1 MTMTEADAPSLEQL
15 LAAAGAPGDLAPRV
29 AAALGPQASDR
40 LAADPWLIL
49 SVPGVRPEAA
59 DGFARSVLSGSAGPE
74 DPRRA
79 RAVLAW
85 LLDRAA
91 LDGHT
96 AQPADVLCSAL
107 GTLGFTD
114 PAGALQTALEEGD
127 MLAFS
132 NAVEDEAGEEGYG
145 DGAAEAPSASALM
158 ISRERYA
165 FAEEGVGEAVQRL
178 LATPEPLGEGWEQ
191 LDTSGDR
198 VHGEL
203 RDTVGAHGLTL
214 VATAPGIAKTAQIAG
229 FAEAA
234 AAAGV
239 PVTIIGGNAASVR
252 TLNRE
257 LGGTELTVL
266 SVAEYLASLGR
277 GESTDDAEAEAERA
291 KELVSSDPT
300 GSGTDLD
307 AVPEAAGAAR
317 AAAATG
323 RVETEAEAEAEAE
336 RAEDLVSSDPTG
348 SGSDLDSVPEAAD
361 ASDETGTA
369 GAADLA
375 DAAGPTAAEPSGPE
389 FAEPEPGLVV
399 VSAAH
404 QIDAESLAAL
414 LDAVPEG
421 RRVLLAGDPA
431 EPGPAGPG
439 QPFRDLL
446 ETRSESLLAYT
457 SDGRV
462 PRVRAA
468 DSEPHPLTDL
478 RFALREGELPPP
490 TIDPEKRLVIVPVRD
505 AGEAVA
511 RAVQLAAD
519 SIPRTF
525 GLTADDIQVVAIR
538 AGGEAGAETL
548 TRALRERLGTEQVR
562 ALTAREALGGT
573 WPAAVVVLDGPSSG
587 SLTRALVYGLCGLA
601 ERHLSIVHG
610 AGSALPQAVANVPDR
625 PRHTR
630 LPAVLREL

>member
-1 MTMTEADAPSLEQL
+1 MTEPDAPSLDQL
-15 LAAAGAPGDLAPRV
+15 LASAGAPGDLAPRV
-29 AAALGPQASDR
+29 AATLGDQAAAR
-40 LAADPWLIL
+40 LVADPWLIL
-49 SVPGVRPEAA
+49 GVPGVRPEAA
-59 DGFARSVLSGSAGPE
+59 DGFARSVLGGTAGPQ

-79 RAVLAW
+79 RAVLGW

-107 GTLGFTD
+107 GTLGFGD
-114 PAGALQTALEEGD
+114 PAGALQAALEDGD

-132 NAVEDEAGEEGYG
+132 NASEEEDE
-145 DGAAEAPSASALM
+145 DGGGGQESSGASGLM

-178 LATPEPLGEGWEQ
+178 LATPEPLGEDWDK

-198 VHGEL
+198 IHGEL
-203 RDTVGAHGLTL
+203 RDTVGDYGLTL

-239 PVTIIGGNAASVR
+239 PVAIIGGNAASVR

-266 SVAEYLASLGR
+266 SVEEYLASLGR
-277 GESTDDAEAEAERA
+277 GEAADKDSAEAEKAPGE
-291 KELVSSDPT
+291 S
-300 GSGTDLD
+300 GSAGGGGAT
-307 AVPEAAGAAR
+307 EAGAGSEATGE
-317 AAAATG
+317 AAAAN
-323 RVETEAEAEAEAE
+323 TEAANAARGAATGEATGEAA
-336 RAEDLVSSDPTG
+336 AG
-348 SGSDLDSVPEAAD
+348 SGEAD
-361 ASDETGTA
+361 AGAGSETG
-369 GAADLA
+369 
-375 DAAGPTAAEPSGPE
+375 EPEPPAPE
-389 FAEPEPGLVV
+389 FADPQPGLVV

-421 RRVLLAGDPA
+421 MRVLLAGDPA

-439 QPFRDLL
+439 QPFRDLI
-446 ETRSESLLAYT
+446 ETRSEALMAYT

-490 TIDPEKRLVIVPVRD
+490 AQDPEKRLVIVPVRD

-525 GLTADDIQVVAIR
+525 GLSTEDIQVVTIR
-538 AGGEAGAETL
+538 ATGDAGAETV

-562 ALTAREALGGT
+562 ALTAREAMGGT

>member
-1 MTMTEADAPSLEQL
+1 MEREVTMTEPDAPSLEQL
-15 LAAAGAPGDLAPRV
+15 LATAGAPADRATGV
-29 AAALGPQASDR
+29 AATLGEQAAPR

-59 DGFARSVLSGSAGPE
+59 DGFARSVLGGTAGPQ

-79 RAVLAW
+79 RAVLGW

-107 GTLGFTD
+107 GTLGFGD
-114 PAGALQTALEEGD
+114 PAGALQAALEEGD

-132 NAVEDEAGEEGYG
+132 NAVQDEDGDEEGG
-145 DGAAEAPSASALM
+145 GENGGGGEAEGSGGGASGLM

-178 LATPEPLGEGWEQ
+178 LATPEPLGDGWER

-198 VHGEL
+198 IHGEL
-203 RDTVGAHGLTL
+203 RDTVGTHGLTL

-239 PVTIIGGNAASVR
+239 PVAIIGGNAASVR

-266 SVAEYLASLGR
+266 SVEEYLASLGR
-277 GESTDDAEAEAERA
+277 GEAAADAEAVPGQRGADASETANADVAATADAKPDAADTTEAGETGEA
-291 KELVSSDPT
+291 DAADSDDP
-300 GSGTDLD
+300 
-307 AVPEAAGAAR
+307 AAEAADAE
-317 AAAATG
+317 AAAEGDAA
-323 RVETEAEAEAEAE
+323 TEAEAEPATTEPPLPQFA
-336 RAEDLVSSDPTG
+336 DPQ
-348 SGSDLDSVPEAAD
+348 
-361 ASDETGTA
+361 
-369 GAADLA
+369 
-375 DAAGPTAAEPSGPE
+375 
-389 FAEPEPGLVV
+389 PGLVV

-404 QIDAESLAAL
+404 QIDAEALAAL

-421 RRVLLAGDPA
+421 MRVLLAGDPA

-439 QPFRDLL
+439 QPFRDLV
-446 ETRSESLLAYT
+446 ETRSESLMAYT
-457 SDGRV
+457 SDGRI

-478 RFALREGELPPP
+478 RFSLREGELPPP
-490 TIDPEKRLVIVPVRD
+490 ETDPEKRLVIVPVRD

-525 GLTADDIQVVAIR
+525 GLSPEDIQVVTIR
-538 AGGEAGAETL
+538 AGGDAGAATL
-548 TRALRERLGTEQVR
+548 TRALRERLGTEEVK

>member
-1 MTMTEADAPSLEQL
+1 MTEPDAPSLDQL
-15 LAAAGAPGDLAPRV
+15 LASAGAPGDLAPRV
-29 AAALGPQASDR
+29 AATLGDQAAAR

-49 SVPGVRPEAA
+49 GVPGVRPEAA
-59 DGFARSVLSGSAGPE
+59 DGFARSVLGGTAGPQ

-79 RAVLAW
+79 RAVLGW

-107 GTLGFTD
+107 GTLGFGD
-114 PAGALQTALEEGD
+114 PAGALQAALEEGD

-132 NAVEDEAGEEGYG
+132 NASEEEDE
-145 DGAAEAPSASALM
+145 DGSGGGQESGGASGLM

-178 LATPEPLGEGWEQ
+178 LATPEPLGGDWDK

-198 VHGEL
+198 IHGEL
-203 RDTVGAHGLTL
+203 RDTVGNYGLTL

-239 PVTIIGGNAASVR
+239 PVAIIGGNAASVR

-266 SVAEYLASLGR
+266 SVEEYLASLGR
-277 GESTDDAEAEAERA
+277 GEAADKDSADAEKVPGQRGENGPAGGGEATEAE
-291 KELVSSDPT
+291 T
-300 GSGTDLD
+300 GAGAGADSEATGDSV
-307 AVPEAAGAAR
+307 AASAEAAGTATGE
-317 AAAATG
+317 AAAG
-323 RVETEAEAEAEAE
+323 SGEAEAEA
-336 RAEDLVSSDPTG
+336 DSG
-348 SGSDLDSVPEAAD
+348 SGSGSGEPEPPAV
-361 ASDETGTA
+361 
-369 GAADLA
+369 
-375 DAAGPTAAEPSGPE
+375 E
-389 FAEPEPGLVV
+389 FADPQPGLVV

-421 RRVLLAGDPA
+421 MRVLLAGDPA

-439 QPFRDLL
+439 QPFRDLI
-446 ETRSESLLAYT
+446 ETRSESLMAYT

-490 TIDPEKRLVIVPVRD
+490 EQDPEKRLVIVPVRD

-525 GLTADDIQVVAIR
+525 GLSTEDIQVVTIR
-538 AGGEAGAETL
+538 ATGDAGAETV

-562 ALTAREALGGT
+562 ALTAREAMGGT

>member
-1 MTMTEADAPSLEQL
+1 
-15 LAAAGAPGDLAPRV
+15 
-29 AAALGPQASDR
+29 
-40 LAADPWLIL
+40 
-49 SVPGVRPEAA
+49 

-79 RAVLAW
+79 RAVLGW

-114 PAGALQTALEEGD
+114 PAGALQAALEEGD

-132 NAVEDEAGEEGYG
+132 NAVEDEDGE
-145 DGAAEAPSASALM
+145 GAEEAPNPSGASALM
-158 ISRERYA
+158 ISREKYA

-178 LATPEPLGEGWEQ
+178 LATPEPLGEGWDQ

-198 VHGEL
+198 IHGEL
-203 RDTVGAHGLTL
+203 RDAVGAHGLTL

-239 PVTIIGGNAASVR
+239 PVAIIGGNAASVR

-266 SVAEYLASLGR
+266 TVREYLASLGR
-277 GESTDDAEAEAERA
+277 GEADEAGAPGAGAGVPGQRDEDA
-291 KELVSSDPT
+291 
-300 GSGTDLD
+300 G
-307 AVPEAAGAAR
+307 AAGAA
-317 AAAATG
+317 G
-323 RVETEAEAEAEAE
+323 
-336 RAEDLVSSDPTG
+336 
-348 SGSDLDSVPEAAD
+348 AAD
-361 ASDETGTA
+361 EA
-369 GAADLA
+369 GAAAESASAGADSSAPADPADPA
-375 DAAGPTAAEPSGPE
+375 DAADEASGPDNAAAEGAVAADEAVAGNAEAGDGEASEPAEPAGPE
-389 FAEPEPGLVV
+389 FAEPQPGLVV
-399 VSAAH
+399 VCAAH
-404 QIDAESLAAL
+404 QVDAESLAAL

-421 RRVLLAGDPA
+421 MRVLLAGDPA

-439 QPFRDLL
+439 QPFRDLV

-490 TIDPEKRLVIVPVRD
+490 EQDPEKRLVIVPVRD
-505 AGEAVA
+505 AAEAVA

-525 GLTADDIQVVAIR
+525 GLAPDDIQVVTIR
-538 AGGEAGAETL
+538 AGGDAGADTL

>member
-1 MTMTEADAPSLEQL
+1 MTEPDAPSLDQL
-15 LAAAGAPGDLAPRV
+15 LASAGAPGDLAPRV
-29 AAALGPQASDR
+29 AATLGDQAAAR
-40 LAADPWLIL
+40 LVADPWLIL
-49 SVPGVRPEAA
+49 GVPGVRPEAA
-59 DGFARSVLSGSAGPE
+59 DGFARSVLGGTAGPQ

-79 RAVLAW
+79 RAVLGW

-107 GTLGFTD
+107 GTLGFGD
-114 PAGALQTALEEGD
+114 PAGALQAALEDGD

-132 NAVEDEAGEEGYG
+132 NASEEEDE
-145 DGAAEAPSASALM
+145 DGGGGQESSGASGLM

-178 LATPEPLGEGWEQ
+178 LATPEPLGEDWDK

-198 VHGEL
+198 IHGEL
-203 RDTVGAHGLTL
+203 RDTVGDYGLTL

-239 PVTIIGGNAASVR
+239 PVAIIGGNAASVR

-266 SVAEYLASLGR
+266 SVEEYLASLGR
-277 GESTDDAEAEAERA
+277 GEAADKDSAEAEKAPGE
-291 KELVSSDPT
+291 S
-300 GSGTDLD
+300 GSAGGGGAT
-307 AVPEAAGAAR
+307 EAGAGSEATGE
-317 AAAATG
+317 AAAAN
-323 RVETEAEAEAEAE
+323 TEAANAASGAATGEATGEAA
-336 RAEDLVSSDPTG
+336 AG
-348 SGSDLDSVPEAAD
+348 SGEAD
-361 ASDETGTA
+361 AGAGSETG
-369 GAADLA
+369 
-375 DAAGPTAAEPSGPE
+375 EPEPPAPE
-389 FAEPEPGLVV
+389 FADPQPGLVV

-421 RRVLLAGDPA
+421 MRVLLAGDPA

-439 QPFRDLL
+439 QPFRDLI
-446 ETRSESLLAYT
+446 ETRSEALMAYT

-490 TIDPEKRLVIVPVRD
+490 AQDPEKRLVIVPVRD

-525 GLTADDIQVVAIR
+525 GLSTEDIQVVTIR
-538 AGGEAGAETL
+538 ATGDAGAETV

-562 ALTAREALGGT
+562 ALTAREAMGGT

>member
-1 MTMTEADAPSLEQL
+1 MEREVTMTEPDAPPLDQL
-15 LAAAGAPGDLAPRV
+15 LASAGAPGDLAPRV
-29 AAALGPQASDR
+29 AATLGGQAAAR

-59 DGFARSVLSGSAGPE
+59 DGFARSVLGGTAGPQ

-79 RAVLAW
+79 RAVLGW

-107 GTLGFTD
+107 GTLGFGD
-114 PAGALQTALEEGD
+114 PAGALQAALEEGD

-132 NAVEDEAGEEGYG
+132 NAVEDEDEEGG
-145 DGAAEAPSASALM
+145 GTGADTAEETSGASGLM

-165 FAEEGVGEAVQRL
+165 FAEEGVGEAIQRL
-178 LATPEPLGEGWEQ
+178 LATPEPLGEGWER

-198 VHGEL
+198 IHSEL
-203 RDTVGAHGLTL
+203 RDSVGGHGLTL

-239 PVTIIGGNAASVR
+239 PVAIIGGNAASVR

-266 SVAEYLASLGR
+266 TIDEYLASLGR
-277 GESTDDAEAEAERA
+277 GEAAD
-291 KELVSSDPT
+291 KESADSETVP
-300 GSGTDLD
+300 GQRGAGESGG
-307 AVPEAAGAAR
+307 AG
-317 AAAATG
+317 
-323 RVETEAEAEAEAE
+323 
-336 RAEDLVSSDPTG
+336 
-348 SGSDLDSVPEAAD
+348 AD
-361 ASDETGTA
+361 ASAEELEVASSDTSEPTAESGA
-369 GAADLA
+369 GANA
-375 DAAGPTAAEPSGPE
+375 DADAETSADTGVEGDQPAAEPPAPK
-389 FAEPEPGLVV
+389 FADPQPGLVV

-404 QIDAESLAAL
+404 QIDAEALAAL

-421 RRVLLAGDPA
+421 MRVLLAGDPA

-439 QPFRDLL
+439 QPFRDLV
-446 ETRSESLLAYT
+446 ETRSDALLAYT

-490 TIDPEKRLVIVPVRD
+490 ENDPEKRLVIVPVRD
-505 AGEAVA
+505 ASEAVA

-525 GLTADDIQVVAIR
+525 GMTPDDIQVVTIR
-538 AGGEAGAETL
+538 ATGEAGADTL
-548 TRALRERLGTEQVR
+548 TRALRERLGTEEVR
-562 ALTAREALGGT
+562 ALTAREAMGGT

>member
-1 MTMTEADAPSLEQL
+1 MTESEPNQDAAVGGREQPGPSLEQL
-15 LAAAGAPGDLAPRV
+15 LAAAGAPADLAPRV
-29 AAALGPQASDR
+29 AATLGPEAAAR

-59 DGFARSVLSGSAGPE
+59 DGFARSVLDGGVGPE

-79 RAVLAW
+79 RAVLGW

-107 GTLGFTD
+107 GTLGFSD
-114 PAGALQTALEEGD
+114 PAAALQAALEEGD

-132 NAVEDEAGEEGYG
+132 NAAEDEEETESTP
-145 DGAAEAPSASALM
+145 AAADLM

-165 FAEEGVGEAVQRL
+165 FAEEGIGEAVQRL
-178 LATPEPLGEGWEQ
+178 LATPEPLGEDWER

-234 AAAGV
+234 AAVGV
-239 PVTIIGGNAASVR
+239 PVAIVGGNAASVR

-266 SVAEYLASLGR
+266 SVAQYLASLGR
-277 GESTDDAEAEAERA
+277 GTE
-291 KELVSSDPT
+291 
-300 GSGTDLD
+300 D
-307 AVPEAAGAAR
+307 AVASAESVIGPRAETSK
-317 AAAATG
+317 AAAASGAVGT
-323 RVETEAEAEAEAE
+323 ASA
-336 RAEDLVSSDPTG
+336 PTG
-348 SGSDLDSVPEAAD
+348 GEPIADGGDSSADTSDAVSQGGSGASGDATGAD
-361 ASDETGTA
+361 ATDTDNTA
-369 GAADLA
+369 DSNP
-375 DAAGPTAAEPSGPE
+375 PT
-389 FAEPEPGLVV
+389 EPEPPTPAFADPQPGLVV

-404 QIDAESLAAL
+404 QIDAEALAAL

-421 RRVLLAGDPA
+421 MRALLAGDPA

-439 QPFRDLL
+439 QPFRDLFD
-446 ETRSESLLAYT
+446 TRSESLLAYT

-490 TIDPEKRLVIVPVRD
+490 ENDPEKRLVIVPVRD

-511 RAVQLAAD
+511 RAVQLTAD

-525 GLTADDIQVVAIR
+525 GLAADDIQVVAIR
-538 AGGEAGAETL
+538 AAGDAGAEIL
-548 TRALRERLGTEQVR
+548 TRALRERLGTEDVR

>member
-1 MTMTEADAPSLEQL
+1 
-15 LAAAGAPGDLAPRV
+15 
-29 AAALGPQASDR
+29 
-40 LAADPWLIL
+40 
-49 SVPGVRPEAA
+49 
-59 DGFARSVLSGSAGPE
+59 
-74 DPRRA
+74 
-79 RAVLAW
+79 
-85 LLDRAA
+85 
-91 LDGHT
+91 
-96 AQPADVLCSAL
+96 
-107 GTLGFTD
+107 
-114 PAGALQTALEEGD
+114 
-127 MLAFS
+127 
-132 NAVEDEAGEEGYG
+132 
-145 DGAAEAPSASALM
+145 M

-165 FAEEGVGEAVQRL
+165 FAEEGIGEAVQRL
-178 LATPEPLGEGWEQ
+178 LATPEPLGEGWER

-198 VHGEL
+198 IHGEL
-203 RDTVGAHGLTL
+203 RDTVGAYGLTL

-239 PVTIIGGNAASVR
+239 PVAIVGGNAASVR

-266 SVAEYLASLGR
+266 SIEEYLASLGR
-277 GESTDDAEAEAERA
+277 GEAEKDSTDAETVPPQRDAAQDADTKTEETQAEAEAGTEASADAGSEAGADASADAEAE
-291 KELVSSDPT
+291 
-300 GSGTDLD
+300 GG
-307 AVPEAAGAAR
+307 AGASAD
-317 AAAATG
+317 AG
-323 RVETEAEAEAEAE
+323 
-336 RAEDLVSSDPTG
+336 
-348 SGSDLDSVPEAAD
+348 AD
-361 ASDETGTA
+361 ASADAEVGTGT
-369 GAADLA
+369 GSEPEPAA
-375 DAAGPTAAEPSGPE
+375 PE
-389 FAEPEPGLVV
+389 FAEPQPGLVV

-421 RRVLLAGDPA
+421 MRVLLTGDPA

-439 QPFRDLL
+439 QPFRDLI
-446 ETRSESLLAYT
+446 ETRSEALLAYT
-457 SDGRV
+457 ADGRV

-490 TIDPEKRLVIVPVRD
+490 EQDPEKRLVIVPVRD

-525 GLTADDIQVVAIR
+525 GLGPDDIQVVTIR
-538 AGGEAGAETL
+538 ATGEAGAETV
-548 TRALRERLGTEQVR
+548 TRALRERLGTERVR
-562 ALTAREALGGT
+562 ALAAREALGGT

>member
-1 MTMTEADAPSLEQL
+1 MTEPETASLEQL
-15 LAAAGAPGDLAPRV
+15 LASAGAPGDLAPRV
-29 AAALGPQASDR
+29 AAALGPEAAAR

-79 RAVLAW
+79 RAVLGW

-114 PAGALQTALEEGD
+114 PAAALQAALEEGD
-127 MLAFS
+127 VLAFS
-132 NAVEDEAGEEGYG
+132 NAVEDEGEEP
-145 DGAAEAPSASALM
+145 AEPSAGGLM

-165 FAEEGVGEAVQRL
+165 FAEEGIGEAVQRL
-178 LATPEPLGEGWEQ
+178 LATPEPLGEGWAQ

-198 VHGEL
+198 IHGEL

-214 VATAPGIAKTAQIAG
+214 LATAPGIAKTAQIAG

-239 PVTIIGGNAASVR
+239 PVAMVGGNAASVR

-266 SVAEYLASLGR
+266 SVQEYLDSLGR
-277 GESTDDAEAEAERA
+277 GEASGSGTATAEADSQTDSQADSQADSEATAEA
-291 KELVSSDPT
+291 ASDGVPSSDTT
-300 GSGTDLD
+300 GSGTD
-307 AVPEAAGAAR
+307 V
-317 AAAATG
+317 
-323 RVETEAEAEAEAE
+323 
-336 RAEDLVSSDPTG
+336 DLEV
-348 SGSDLDSVPEAAD
+348 
-361 ASDETGTA
+361 
-369 GAADLA
+369 
-375 DAAGPTAAEPSGPE
+375 AEPPAPK
-389 FAEPEPGLVV
+389 FAEPQPGLVV
-399 VSAAH
+399 VCAAH

-421 RRVLLAGDPA
+421 MRVLLAGDPA

-439 QPFRDLL
+439 QPFRDLM

-490 TIDPEKRLVIVPVRD
+490 ENDPEKRLVIVPVRD
-505 AGEAVA
+505 SGEAVA

-525 GLTADDIQVVAIR
+525 GLAAEDIQVITIR
-538 AGGEAGAETL
+538 ASGDAGAETL
-548 TRALRERLGTEQVR
+548 TRALRERLGTEDVR

>member
-1 MTMTEADAPSLEQL
+1 MEREVTMTEPDAPSLDQL
-15 LAAAGAPGDLAPRV
+15 LASAGAPGDLAPRV
-29 AAALGPQASDR
+29 AATLGEQAAAR
-40 LAADPWLIL
+40 LVADPWLIL
-49 SVPGVRPEAA
+49 GVPGVRPEAA
-59 DGFARSVLSGSAGPE
+59 DGFARSVLGGTAGPQ

-79 RAVLAW
+79 RAVLGW

-107 GTLGFTD
+107 GSLGFGD
-114 PAGALQTALEEGD
+114 PAGALQAALEEGD

-132 NAVEDEAGEEGYG
+132 NASEEEDEEGTGSANAEESS
-145 DGAAEAPSASALM
+145 GASGLM

-178 LATPEPLGEGWEQ
+178 LATPEPLGEGWDK
-191 LDTSGDR
+191 LDVSGDR
-198 VHGEL
+198 IHGEL
-203 RDTVGAHGLTL
+203 RDSVGNYGLTL

-239 PVTIIGGNAASVR
+239 PVAIIGGNAASVR

-266 SVAEYLASLGR
+266 SVQEYLASLGR
-277 GESTDDAEAEAERA
+277 GDAADKESTDKESTDAEKLPGQRGE
-291 KELVSSDPT
+291 S
-300 GSGTDLD
+300 GSADGQQ
-307 AVPEAAGAAR
+307 AAGADRGGDGDGNGDGGSKATADAI
-317 AAAATG
+317 AAS
-323 RVETEAEAEAEAE
+323 AEAGEPVA
-336 RAEDLVSSDPTG
+336 D
-348 SGSDLDSVPEAAD
+348 SGDAHAD
-361 ASDETGTA
+361 ADPA
-369 GAADLA
+369 Q
-375 DAAGPTAAEPSGPE
+375 PEPPAPE
-389 FAEPEPGLVV
+389 FADPQPGLVV

-421 RRVLLAGDPA
+421 MRVLLAGDPA

-439 QPFRDLL
+439 QPFRDLV
-446 ETRSESLLAYT
+446 ETRSESLMAYT
-457 SDGRV
+457 ADGRV

-490 TIDPEKRLVIVPVRD
+490 EQDPEKRLVIVPVRD

-525 GLTADDIQVVAIR
+525 GLSTDDIQVVTIR
-538 AGGEAGAETL
+538 ATGDAGAETV

-562 ALTAREALGGT
+562 ALTAREAMGGT

>member
-1 MTMTEADAPSLEQL
+1 MTEPDAPSLDQL
-15 LAAAGAPGDLAPRV
+15 LASAGAPGDLAPRV
-29 AAALGPQASDR
+29 AATLGDQAAAR

-49 SVPGVRPEAA
+49 GVPGVRPEAA
-59 DGFARSVLSGSAGPE
+59 DGFARSVLGGTAGPQ

-79 RAVLAW
+79 RAVLGW

-107 GTLGFTD
+107 GTLGFGD
-114 PAGALQTALEEGD
+114 PAGALQAALEEGD

-132 NAVEDEAGEEGYG
+132 NASEEEDE
-145 DGAAEAPSASALM
+145 DGSGGGQESGGASGLM

-178 LATPEPLGEGWEQ
+178 LATPEPLGGDWDK

-198 VHGEL
+198 IHGEL
-203 RDTVGAHGLTL
+203 RDTVGNYGLTL

-239 PVTIIGGNAASVR
+239 PVAIIGGNAASVR

-266 SVAEYLASLGR
+266 SVEEYLASLGR
-277 GESTDDAEAEAERA
+277 GEAADKDSADAEKVPGQRGENGPAGGGEATEAE
-291 KELVSSDPT
+291 T
-300 GSGTDLD
+300 GAGADS
-307 AVPEAAGAAR
+307 EAAG
-317 AAAATG
+317 
-323 RVETEAEAEAEAE
+323 
-336 RAEDLVSSDPTG
+336 
-348 SGSDLDSVPEAAD
+348 DSVAASAEAAD
-361 ASDETGTA
+361 AAAAEAVA
-369 GAADLA
+369 GSGEA
-375 DAAGPTAAEPSGPE
+375 DADADAGSGSGEPEPPAVE
-389 FAEPEPGLVV
+389 FADPQPGLVV

-421 RRVLLAGDPA
+421 MRVLLAGDPA

-439 QPFRDLL
+439 QPFRDLI
-446 ETRSESLLAYT
+446 ETRSESLMAYT

-490 TIDPEKRLVIVPVRD
+490 EQDPEKRLVIVPVRD

-525 GLTADDIQVVAIR
+525 GLSTEDIQVVTIR
-538 AGGEAGAETL
+538 ATGDAGAETV

-562 ALTAREALGGT
+562 ALTAREAMGGT

>member
-1 MTMTEADAPSLEQL
+1 MTEPDAPSLDEL
-15 LAAAGAPGDLAPRV
+15 LASAGAPGDLAPRV
-29 AAALGPQASDR
+29 AAALGEQAAAR

-49 SVPGVRPEAA
+49 GVPGVRPEAA
-59 DGFARSVLSGSAGPE
+59 DGFARSVLGGTAGPQ

-79 RAVLAW
+79 RAVLGW

-107 GTLGFTD
+107 GSLGFGD
-114 PAGALQTALEEGD
+114 PAGALQAALEEGD

-132 NAVEDEAGEEGYG
+132 NAGEEEDEDGNGGSEESS
-145 DGAAEAPSASALM
+145 GASGLM

-178 LATPEPLGEGWEQ
+178 LATPEPLGEAWDR
-191 LDTSGDR
+191 LDASGDR
-198 VHGEL
+198 IHGEL
-203 RDTVGAHGLTL
+203 RDTVGSYGLTL

-239 PVTIIGGNAASVR
+239 PVAIIGGNAASVR

-266 SVAEYLASLGR
+266 SVQEYLASLGR
-277 GESTDDAEAEAERA
+277 GEAADAEKVPGQRAAGDSATAAAADGDAGAAASVDSEAGAGAGAGAGAESETGAESDTGAEAGAGAGAATEA
-291 KELVSSDPT
+291 E
-300 GSGTDLD
+300 
-307 AVPEAAGAAR
+307 PEAA
-317 AAAATG
+317 
-323 RVETEAEAEAEAE
+323 
-336 RAEDLVSSDPTG
+336 
-348 SGSDLDSVPEAAD
+348 PEPPAVA
-361 ASDETGTA
+361 
-369 GAADLA
+369 
-375 DAAGPTAAEPSGPE
+375 
-389 FAEPEPGLVV
+389 FAEPQPGLVV

-404 QIDAESLAAL
+404 QIDAEALAAL

-421 RRVLLAGDPA
+421 MRVLLAGDPA

-439 QPFRDLL
+439 QPFRDLV
-446 ETRSESLLAYT
+446 ETRSESLMAYT

-478 RFALREGELPPP
+478 RFSLREGELPPP
-490 TIDPEKRLVIVPVRD
+490 EQDPEKRLVIVPVRD
-505 AGEAVA
+505 ASEAVA

-525 GLTADDIQVVAIR
+525 GLAPEDIQVVTIR
-538 AGGEAGAETL
+538 AGGEAGAETV
-548 TRALRERLGTEQVR
+548 TRALRERLGTEQVQ

>member
-1 MTMTEADAPSLEQL
+1 MTEPDAPSLDEL
-15 LAAAGAPGDLAPRV
+15 LASAGAPGDLAPRV
-29 AAALGPQASDR
+29 AAALGEQAAAR

-49 SVPGVRPEAA
+49 AVPGVRPEAA
-59 DGFARSVLSGSAGPE
+59 DGFARSLLGGTAGPQ

-79 RAVLAW
+79 RAVLGW

-107 GTLGFTD
+107 GSLGFGD
-114 PAGALQTALEEGD
+114 PAGALQAALEEGD

-132 NAVEDEAGEEGYG
+132 NASEEEEDEDGSGSGGSGASEESS
-145 DGAAEAPSASALM
+145 GASGLM

-178 LATPEPLGEGWEQ
+178 LATPEPLGEGWDR

-198 VHGEL
+198 IHGEL

-239 PVTIIGGNAASVR
+239 PVAIVGGNAASVR

-266 SVAEYLASLGR
+266 SVEEYLASLGR
-277 GESTDDAEAEAERA
+277 GEAAE
-291 KELVSSDPT
+291 KES
-300 GSGTDLD
+300 
-307 AVPEAAGAAR
+307 AVPEQR
-317 AAAATG
+317 
-323 RVETEAEAEAEAE
+323 
-336 RAEDLVSSDPTG
+336 D
-348 SGSDLDSVPEAAD
+348 VPEAEVT
-361 ASDETGTA
+361 ETVAEDTEDTEPEATDSGTPE
-369 GAADLA
+369 GE
-375 DAAGPTAAEPSGPE
+375 AEPEAASEPPATDSGKPE
-389 FAEPEPGLVV
+389 FAEPQPGLVV

-421 RRVLLAGDPA
+421 MRVLLAGDPA

-439 QPFRDLL
+439 QPFRDLV
-446 ETRSESLLAYT
+446 ETRSESLMAYT

-478 RFALREGELPPP
+478 RFSLREGELPPP
-490 TIDPEKRLVIVPVRD
+490 EQDPEKRLVIVPVRD

-525 GLTADDIQVVAIR
+525 GLTPEDIQVVTIR
-538 AGGEAGAETL
+538 AGGEAGAETV

>member
-1 MTMTEADAPSLEQL
+1 MTEPDAPSLDQL
-15 LAAAGAPGDLAPRV
+15 LASAGAPGDLAPRV
-29 AAALGPQASDR
+29 AATLGDQAAAR

-49 SVPGVRPEAA
+49 GVPGVRPEAA
-59 DGFARSVLSGSAGPE
+59 DGFARSVLGGTAGPQ

-79 RAVLAW
+79 RAVLGW

-107 GTLGFTD
+107 GTLGFGD
-114 PAGALQTALEEGD
+114 PAGALQAALEEGD

-132 NAVEDEAGEEGYG
+132 NASEEEDE
-145 DGAAEAPSASALM
+145 DGSGGGQESGGASGLM

-178 LATPEPLGEGWEQ
+178 LATPEPLGGDWDK

-198 VHGEL
+198 IHGEL
-203 RDTVGAHGLTL
+203 RDTVGNYGLTL

-239 PVTIIGGNAASVR
+239 PVAIIGGNAASVR

-266 SVAEYLASLGR
+266 SVEEYLASLGR
-277 GESTDDAEAEAERA
+277 GEAADKDSADAEKVPGQRGENGPAGGGEATEAE
-291 KELVSSDPT
+291 T
-300 GSGTDLD
+300 GAGAGAGAGADS
-307 AVPEAAGAAR
+307 EAAGDSVAASAEAAD
-317 AAAATG
+317 AAAA
-323 RVETEAEAEAEAE
+323 EAVAGSGEADADAD
-336 RAEDLVSSDPTG
+336 AG
-348 SGSDLDSVPEAAD
+348 SGSDSGEPEPPAV
-361 ASDETGTA
+361 
-369 GAADLA
+369 
-375 DAAGPTAAEPSGPE
+375 E
-389 FAEPEPGLVV
+389 FADPQPGLVV

-421 RRVLLAGDPA
+421 MRVLLAGDPA

-439 QPFRDLL
+439 QPFRDLI
-446 ETRSESLLAYT
+446 ETRSESLMAYT

-490 TIDPEKRLVIVPVRD
+490 ENDPEKRLVIVPVRD

-525 GLTADDIQVVAIR
+525 GLSTEDIQVVTIR
-538 AGGEAGAETL
+538 ATGDAGAETV

-562 ALTAREALGGT
+562 ALTAREAMGGT

>member
-1 MTMTEADAPSLEQL
+1 MTESEPNQEAALTAQEQPGPSLEQL
-15 LAAAGAPGDLAPRV
+15 LASAGAPADLAPRV
-29 AAALGPQASDR
+29 AAALGPEAAAR

-59 DGFARSVLSGSAGPE
+59 DGFARSVLAGAVGPE

-79 RAVLAW
+79 RAVLGW

-107 GTLGFTD
+107 GTLGFSD
-114 PAGALQTALEEGD
+114 PAAALQAALEEGD

-132 NAVEDEAGEEGYG
+132 NAAEEEEEAEST
-145 DGAAEAPSASALM
+145 PSAAGLM

-178 LATPEPLGEGWEQ
+178 LATPEPLGEDWER

-203 RDTVGAHGLTL
+203 RDAVGAHGLTL

-234 AAAGV
+234 AAVGV
-239 PVTIIGGNAASVR
+239 PVAIIGGNAASVR

-277 GESTDDAEAEAERA
+277 G
-291 KELVSSDPT
+291 P
-300 GSGTDLD
+300 GGGT
-307 AVPEAAGAAR
+307 
-317 AAAATG
+317 AATG
-323 RVETEAEAEAEAE
+323 SADSSIESPSADSGSAEPASADTADSAPGGETEPTEAEPPTPAFA
-336 RAEDLVSSDPTG
+336 DPQ
-348 SGSDLDSVPEAAD
+348 
-361 ASDETGTA
+361 
-369 GAADLA
+369 
-375 DAAGPTAAEPSGPE
+375 
-389 FAEPEPGLVV
+389 PGLVV

-421 RRVLLAGDPA
+421 MRVLLAGDPA

-439 QPFRDLL
+439 QPFRDLFD
-446 ETRSESLLAYT
+446 TRSESLLAYT

-490 TIDPEKRLVIVPVRD
+490 ENDPEKRLVIVPVRD

-525 GLTADDIQVVAIR
+525 GLSADDIQVVTIR
-538 AGGEAGAETL
+538 ATGDAGADTL
-548 TRALRERLGTEQVR
+548 TRALRERLGTEDVR

>member
-1 MTMTEADAPSLEQL
+1 MTEPDAPSLDEL
-15 LAAAGAPGDLAPRV
+15 LASAGAPGDLAPRV
-29 AAALGPQASDR
+29 AAALGEQAAAR

-49 SVPGVRPEAA
+49 AVPGVRPEAA
-59 DGFARSVLSGSAGPE
+59 DGFARSLLGGTAGPQ

-79 RAVLAW
+79 RAVLGW

-107 GTLGFTD
+107 GSLGFGD
-114 PAGALQTALEEGD
+114 PAGALQAALEEGD

-132 NAVEDEAGEEGYG
+132 NASEEEEDEDGSGSGGSGASEESS
-145 DGAAEAPSASALM
+145 GASGLM

-178 LATPEPLGEGWEQ
+178 LATPEPLGEGWDR

-198 VHGEL
+198 IHGEL

-239 PVTIIGGNAASVR
+239 PVAIIGGNAASVR

-266 SVAEYLASLGR
+266 SVEEYLASLGG
-277 GESTDDAEAEAERA
+277 GEAAE
-291 KELVSSDPT
+291 KES
-300 GSGTDLD
+300 
-307 AVPEAAGAAR
+307 AVPEQRDAPEPEV
-317 AAAATG
+317 T
-323 RVETEAEAEAEAE
+323 ETVAEDTEDTEPEAPDSGTPEGEAEPEVASEPPAT
-336 RAEDLVSSDPTG
+336 D
-348 SGSDLDSVPEAAD
+348 SGK
-361 ASDETGTA
+361 
-369 GAADLA
+369 
-375 DAAGPTAAEPSGPE
+375 PE
-389 FAEPEPGLVV
+389 FAEPQPGLVV

-421 RRVLLAGDPA
+421 MRVLLAGDPA

-439 QPFRDLL
+439 QPFRDLV
-446 ETRSESLLAYT
+446 ETRSDALMAYT

-478 RFALREGELPPP
+478 RFSLREGELPPP
-490 TIDPEKRLVIVPVRD
+490 EQDPEKRLVIVPVRD

-525 GLTADDIQVVAIR
+525 GMTPEDIQVVTIR
-538 AGGEAGAETL
+538 AGGEAGAETV

>member
-1 MTMTEADAPSLEQL
+1 MTEPDAPSLDQL
-15 LAAAGAPGDLAPRV
+15 LASAGAPGDLAPRV
-29 AAALGPQASDR
+29 AATLGEQAAAR

-59 DGFARSVLSGSAGPE
+59 DGFARSVLGGTAGPQ

-107 GTLGFTD
+107 GTLGFGD
-114 PAGALQTALEEGD
+114 PAGALQAALEEGD

-132 NAVEDEAGEEGYG
+132 NAVEEEDEDGSGAGPAEEPG
-145 DGAAEAPSASALM
+145 GASGLM

-165 FAEEGVGEAVQRL
+165 FAEEGVGEAIQRL
-178 LATPEPLGEGWEQ
+178 LATPEPLGEGWER
-191 LDTSGDR
+191 LDVTGDR
-198 VHGEL
+198 IHGEL
-203 RDTVGAHGLTL
+203 RDSVGSSGLTL

-239 PVTIIGGNAASVR
+239 PVAIIGGNAASVR

-266 SVAEYLASLGR
+266 SVREYLASLGR
-277 GESTDDAEAEAERA
+277 GEDAEAASAETVPGPRGGAAAAEPGPTGEADAEAKAAEAAEAAEATSSDTAEPTADADAEAGADAAPGAGAEAEAPE
-291 KELVSSDPT
+291 PP
-300 GSGTDLD
+300 
-307 AVPEAAGAAR
+307 AV
-317 AAAATG
+317 
-323 RVETEAEAEAEAE
+323 
-336 RAEDLVSSDPTG
+336 
-348 SGSDLDSVPEAAD
+348 
-361 ASDETGTA
+361 
-369 GAADLA
+369 
-375 DAAGPTAAEPSGPE
+375 E
-389 FAEPEPGLVV
+389 FADPQPGLVV

-404 QIDAESLAAL
+404 QIDAEDLAAL

-421 RRVLLAGDPA
+421 MRVLLAGDPA

-446 ETRSESLLAYT
+446 ETRSEALLAYT

-478 RFALREGELPPP
+478 RFSLREGELPPP
-490 TIDPEKRLVIVPVRD
+490 ENDPEKRLVIVPVRD
-505 AGEAVA
+505 ASEAVA

-525 GLTADDIQVVAIR
+525 GMTPDDIQVVTIR
-538 AGGEAGAETL
+538 ATGDAGAETV

-562 ALTAREALGGT
+562 ALTAREAMGGT

>member
-1 MTMTEADAPSLEQL
+1 
-15 LAAAGAPGDLAPRV
+15 
-29 AAALGPQASDR
+29 
-40 LAADPWLIL
+40 
-49 SVPGVRPEAA
+49 
-59 DGFARSVLSGSAGPE
+59 
-74 DPRRA
+74 
-79 RAVLAW
+79 
-85 LLDRAA
+85 
-91 LDGHT
+91 
-96 AQPADVLCSAL
+96 
-107 GTLGFTD
+107 
-114 PAGALQTALEEGD
+114 
-127 MLAFS
+127 
-132 NAVEDEAGEEGYG
+132 
-145 DGAAEAPSASALM
+145 
-158 ISRERYA
+158 
-165 FAEEGVGEAVQRL
+165 L
-178 LATPEPLGEGWEQ
+178 LATPEPLGEAWEQ

-198 VHGEL
+198 IHGEL
-203 RDTVGAHGLTL
+203 RTAVGEHGLTL

-234 AAAGV
+234 AAVGMTVAIV
-239 PVTIIGGNAASVR
+239 GGNAASVR

-266 SVAEYLASLGR
+266 SIADYLDSLGR
-277 GESTDDAEAEAERA
+277 GEAAADHGASGASSTSGAHGPA
-291 KELVSSDPT
+291 SSDPT
-300 GSGTDLD
+300 GSGTDID
-307 AVPEAAGAAR
+307 ADSVLAEAAESSDAIPAAPD
-317 AAAATG
+317 ADLDVSADAGPAATP
-323 RVETEAEAEAEAE
+323 
-336 RAEDLVSSDPTG
+336 SSDPTG
-348 SGSDLDSVPEAAD
+348 SGTDI
-361 ASDETGTA
+361 
-369 GAADLA
+369 DLA
-375 DAAGPTAAEPSGPE
+375 VAEPPAPK
-389 FAEPEPGLVV
+389 FAEPQPGLVV

-421 RRVLLAGDPA
+421 MRVLLAGDPA

-446 ETRSESLLAYT
+446 ETRSDSLLAYT

-478 RFALREGELPPP
+478 RFALRDGELPPP
-490 TIDPEKRLVIVPVRD
+490 ENDPEKRLVIVPVRD

-525 GLTADDIQVVAIR
+525 GLAPEDIQVVAIR
-538 AGGEAGAETL
+538 ASGDAGAETL
-548 TRALRERLGTEQVR
+548 TRALRERLGTEDVR

>member
-1 MTMTEADAPSLEQL
+1 MTEPDAPSLDQL
-15 LAAAGAPGDLAPRV
+15 LASAGAPGDLAPRV
-29 AAALGPQASDR
+29 AATLGEQAAAR

-49 SVPGVRPEAA
+49 GVPGVRPEAA
-59 DGFARSVLSGSAGPE
+59 DGFARSVLGGTAGPQ

-79 RAVLAW
+79 RAVLGW

-107 GTLGFTD
+107 GSLGFGD
-114 PAGALQTALEEGD
+114 PAGALQAALEEGD

-132 NAVEDEAGEEGYG
+132 NTSEEEDEEGSG
-145 DGAAEAPSASALM
+145 GASHLM

-178 LATPEPLGEGWEQ
+178 LATPEPLGESWDR
-191 LDTSGDR
+191 LDVSGDR
-198 VHGEL
+198 IHGEL
-203 RDTVGAHGLTL
+203 RDTVGSYGLTL

-239 PVTIIGGNAASVR
+239 PVAIVGGNAASVR

-266 SVAEYLASLGR
+266 SVEEYLASLGR
-277 GESTDDAEAEAERA
+277 GTADAE
-291 KELVSSDPT
+291 KVSDSIAT
-300 GSGTDLD
+300 GS
-307 AVPEAAGAAR
+307 EAAGASATAGVSE
-317 AAAATG
+317 AAA
-323 RVETEAEAEAEAE
+323 
-336 RAEDLVSSDPTG
+336 D
-348 SGSDLDSVPEAAD
+348 SGN
-361 ASDETGTA
+361 
-369 GAADLA
+369 A
-375 DAAGPTAAEPSGPE
+375 DAAGADEPSADAAADADSGPDSSRPEPPAPE
-389 FAEPEPGLVV
+389 FAEPQPGLVV

-404 QIDAESLAAL
+404 QIDAEDLAAL

-421 RRVLLAGDPA
+421 MRVLLAGDPA

-439 QPFRDLL
+439 QPFRDLI
-446 ETRSESLLAYT
+446 ETRSESLMAYT

-490 TIDPEKRLVIVPVRD
+490 ENDPEKRLVIVPVRD

-525 GLTADDIQVVAIR
+525 GLTADDIQVVTIR
-538 AGGEAGAETL
+538 ATGDAGADTV

>member
-1 MTMTEADAPSLEQL
+1 MTEPDAPSLDQL

-29 AAALGPQASDR
+29 AATLGEQAASR
-40 LAADPWLIL
+40 LAGDPWLIL

-59 DGFARSVLSGSAGPE
+59 DGFARSVLGGTAGPQ

-79 RAVLAW
+79 RAVLGW

-107 GTLGFTD
+107 GTLGFGD
-114 PAGALQTALEEGD
+114 PAGALHAALEEGD

-132 NAVEDEAGEEGYG
+132 NAAEEEDEDGSGDSG
-145 DGAAEAPSASALM
+145 DGEAGAGAADLM
-158 ISRERYA
+158 IIRERYA

-178 LATPEPLGEGWEQ
+178 LATPEPLGEDWER
-191 LDTSGDR
+191 LDTTGDR
-198 VHGEL
+198 IHSEL
-203 RDTVGAHGLTL
+203 RDTVGAYGLTL

-239 PVTIIGGNAASVR
+239 PVAIIGGNAASVR

-266 SVAEYLASLGR
+266 SIQEYLASLGR
-277 GESTDDAEAEAERA
+277 GEAEEKAADATAVPGQRGPAADSDGDSDSDSDSDSDDSAAGGSATSTADGSIAATAESAGASTTAAAQTDASDESADPSAPDPAEAEAADPASSDSSDAEAEPPA
-291 KELVSSDPT
+291 
-300 GSGTDLD
+300 
-307 AVPEAAGAAR
+307 
-317 AAAATG
+317 
-323 RVETEAEAEAEAE
+323 
-336 RAEDLVSSDPTG
+336 
-348 SGSDLDSVPEAAD
+348 
-361 ASDETGTA
+361 
-369 GAADLA
+369 
-375 DAAGPTAAEPSGPE
+375 PE
-389 FAEPEPGLVV
+389 FAEPQPGLVV

-421 RRVLLAGDPA
+421 MRVLLAGDPA

-439 QPFRDLL
+439 QPFRDLID
-446 ETRSESLLAYT
+446 TRSDSLMAYT
-457 SDGRV
+457 ADGRV

-490 TIDPEKRLVIVPVRD
+490 ENDPEKRLVIVPVRD
-505 AGEAVA
+505 ASEAVA

-525 GLTADDIQVVAIR
+525 GLAPDDIQVVAIR
-538 AGGEAGAETL
+538 ATGDAGADTL

-630 LPAVLREL
+630 LPAVLRDL

>member
-1 MTMTEADAPSLEQL
+1 MDGKTVTMTEPDAPSLDQL
-15 LAAAGAPGDLAPRV
+15 LASAGAPGDLAPRV
-29 AAALGPQASDR
+29 AATLGEQAAAR

-49 SVPGVRPEAA
+49 AVPGVRPEAA
-59 DGFARSVLSGSAGPE
+59 DGFARSVLGGTAGPQ

-79 RAVLAW
+79 RAVLGW

-107 GTLGFTD
+107 GSLGFGD
-114 PAGALQTALEEGD
+114 PAGALQAALEEGD

-132 NAVEDEAGEEGYG
+132 NAAEEEDEDG
-145 DGAAEAPSASALM
+145 DGSGPAEESGSAGTSGLM

-178 LATPEPLGEGWEQ
+178 LATPEPLGEDWER

-198 VHGEL
+198 IHGEL
-203 RDTVGAHGLTL
+203 RDSVGAYGLTL

-239 PVTIIGGNAASVR
+239 PVAIVGGNAASVR

-266 SVAEYLASLGR
+266 SVQEYLASLGR
-277 GESTDDAEAEAERA
+277 GETADADADAEKVPGQRDADGSAADGAVPGGSAAADSEASGASATASADADSQAADSAADQDYAQDQDTSADSPETA
-291 KELVSSDPT
+291 SSDT
-300 GSGTDLD
+300 
-307 AVPEAAGAAR
+307 
-317 AAAATG
+317 
-323 RVETEAEAEAEAE
+323 
-336 RAEDLVSSDPTG
+336 
-348 SGSDLDSVPEAAD
+348 
-361 ASDETGTA
+361 
-369 GAADLA
+369 
-375 DAAGPTAAEPSGPE
+375 AEPDPAGE
-389 FAEPEPGLVV
+389 AEPEPPAPKFADPQPGLVV

-404 QIDAESLAAL
+404 QIDAEALAAL

-421 RRVLLAGDPA
+421 MRVLLAGDPA

-439 QPFRDLL
+439 QPFRDLV
-446 ETRSESLLAYT
+446 ETRSDSLMAYT
-457 SDGRV
+457 ADGRV

-490 TIDPEKRLVIVPVRD
+490 EADPEKRLVIVPVRD

-525 GLTADDIQVVAIR
+525 GLSPEDIQVVTIR
-538 AGGEAGAETL
+538 AGGEAGAETV

>member
-1 MTMTEADAPSLEQL
+1 MEREVTMTDADTASLEQL
-15 LAAAGAPGDLAPRV
+15 LASAGAPGDLAPRV
-29 AAALGPQASDR
+29 AAALGPEAAPR
-40 LAADPWLIL
+40 LTADPWLIL

-59 DGFARSVLSGSAGPE
+59 DGFARSVLSGAASPE

-79 RAVLAW
+79 RAVLGW

-107 GTLGFTD
+107 GTLGFSD
-114 PAGALQTALEEGD
+114 PAAALQAALEEGD
-127 MLAFS
+127 VLAFS
-132 NAVEDEAGEEGYG
+132 NAVEEPDEE
-145 DGAAEAPSASALM
+145 AAEEAAPSAAGLM

-178 LATPEPLGEGWEQ
+178 LATPEPLGEGWER
-191 LDTSGDR
+191 LDASGDR
-198 VHGEL
+198 IHGEL

-214 VATAPGIAKTAQIAG
+214 VATAPGIAKTAQIPG

-239 PVTIIGGNAASVR
+239 PVAIVGGNTASVR

-266 SVAEYLASLGR
+266 TVAEYLDSLGR
-277 GESTDDAEAEAERA
+277 GTSAAGSASDAANAANTGADDSAAPADSGTDAPSSADGPDARTEPAESPESPESAESAESPSAD
-291 KELVSSDPT
+291 LT
-300 GSGTDLD
+300 GSGTD
-307 AVPEAAGAAR
+307 V
-317 AAAATG
+317 
-323 RVETEAEAEAEAE
+323 
-336 RAEDLVSSDPTG
+336 DLEVS
-348 SGSDLDSVPEAAD
+348 
-361 ASDETGTA
+361 
-369 GAADLA
+369 
-375 DAAGPTAAEPSGPE
+375 EPPAPK
-389 FAEPEPGLVV
+389 FAEPQPGLVV

-421 RRVLLAGDPA
+421 MRVLLAGDPA

-446 ETRSESLLAYT
+446 DTRSESLLAYT
-457 SDGRV
+457 ADGRV

-490 TIDPEKRLVIVPVRD
+490 ENDPEKRLVIVPVRD

-525 GLTADDIQVVAIR
+525 GLTPDDIQVVTVR
-538 AGGEAGAETL
+538 TSGDAGSETL
-548 TRALRERLGTEQVR
+548 TRALRERLGTENVR

-625 PRHTR
+625 PRLTR

>member
-1 MTMTEADAPSLEQL
+1 MTEPDAPSLDEL
-15 LAAAGAPGDLAPRV
+15 LASAGAPGDLAPRV
-29 AAALGPQASDR
+29 AAALGEQAAAR

-49 SVPGVRPEAA
+49 AVPGVRPEAA
-59 DGFARSVLSGSAGPE
+59 DGFARSLLGGTAGPQ

-79 RAVLAW
+79 RAVLGW

-107 GTLGFTD
+107 GSLGFGD
-114 PAGALQTALEEGD
+114 PAGALQAALEEGD

-132 NAVEDEAGEEGYG
+132 NASEEEEDEDGSGSGGSGASEESS
-145 DGAAEAPSASALM
+145 GASGLM

-178 LATPEPLGEGWEQ
+178 LATPEPLGEGWDR

-198 VHGEL
+198 IHGEL

-239 PVTIIGGNAASVR
+239 PVAIVGGNAASVR

-266 SVAEYLASLGR
+266 SVEEYLASLGR
-277 GESTDDAEAEAERA
+277 GEAAE
-291 KELVSSDPT
+291 KES
-300 GSGTDLD
+300 
-307 AVPEAAGAAR
+307 AVPEQR
-317 AAAATG
+317 
-323 RVETEAEAEAEAE
+323 
-336 RAEDLVSSDPTG
+336 D
-348 SGSDLDSVPEAAD
+348 VPEAEVT
-361 ASDETGTA
+361 ETVAEDTEDTDPEATDSGTPE
-369 GAADLA
+369 GE
-375 DAAGPTAAEPSGPE
+375 AEPEAASEPPATDSGKPE
-389 FAEPEPGLVV
+389 FAEPQPGLVV

-421 RRVLLAGDPA
+421 MRVLLAGDPA

-439 QPFRDLL
+439 QPFRDLV
-446 ETRSESLLAYT
+446 ETRSESLMAYT

-478 RFALREGELPPP
+478 RFSLREGELPPP
-490 TIDPEKRLVIVPVRD
+490 EQDPEKRLVIVPVRD

-525 GLTADDIQVVAIR
+525 GMTPEDIQVVTIR
-538 AGGEAGAETL
+538 AGGEAGAETV

>member
-1 MTMTEADAPSLEQL
+1 MEREVTMTEPDAPSLDQL
-15 LAAAGAPGDLAPRV
+15 LASAGAPGDLAPRV
-29 AAALGPQASDR
+29 AATLGEQAAAR

-49 SVPGVRPEAA
+49 GVPGVRPEAA
-59 DGFARSVLSGSAGPE
+59 DGFARSVLGGTAGPQ

-79 RAVLAW
+79 RAVLGW

-107 GTLGFTD
+107 GSLGFGD
-114 PAGALQTALEEGD
+114 PAGALQAALEEGD

-132 NAVEDEAGEEGYG
+132 NASEEEEEGEEGSG
-145 DGAAEAPSASALM
+145 SGNAEEAGGASGLM

-178 LATPEPLGEGWEQ
+178 LATPEPLGEDWDK

-198 VHGEL
+198 IHSEL
-203 RDTVGAHGLTL
+203 RDSVGSYGLTL

-229 FAEAA
+229 FAEAV

-239 PVTIIGGNAASVR
+239 PVAIVGGNAASVR

-266 SVAEYLASLGR
+266 SVQEYLTSLGR
-277 GESTDDAEAEAERA
+277 GEAEEKTSTGEA
-291 KELVSSDPT
+291 
-300 GSGTDLD
+300 
-307 AVPEAAGAAR
+307 AVPEQR
-317 AAAATG
+317 DAAAEDADT
-323 RVETEAEAEAEAE
+323 ESTAEKTEAESVADSESE
-336 RAEDLVSSDPTG
+336 SSDTE
-348 SGSDLDSVPEAAD
+348 SESVADTESEPEAA
-361 ASDETGTA
+361 
-369 GAADLA
+369 A
-375 DAAGPTAAEPSGPE
+375 DAASEASAEPPAPE
-389 FAEPEPGLVV
+389 FADPRPGLVV

-421 RRVLLAGDPA
+421 MRVLLAGDPA

-439 QPFRDLL
+439 QPFRDLI
-446 ETRSESLLAYT
+446 ETRSESLAAYT
-457 SDGRV
+457 ADGRV

-490 TIDPEKRLVIVPVRD
+490 EQDPEKRLVIVPVRD

-525 GLTADDIQVVAIR
+525 GLSAEDIQVVTVR
-538 AGGEAGAETL
+538 ATGDVGAETV

-562 ALTAREALGGT
+562 ALTAREAMGGT

-610 AGSALPQAVANVPDR
+610 AGSALPQAVANIPDR

>member
-1 MTMTEADAPSLEQL
+1 MTEPDAPSLDEL
-15 LAAAGAPGDLAPRV
+15 LASAGAPGDLAPRV
-29 AAALGPQASDR
+29 AAALGEQAAAR

-49 SVPGVRPEAA
+49 AVPGVRPEAA
-59 DGFARSVLSGSAGPE
+59 DGFARSLLGGTAGPQ

-79 RAVLAW
+79 RAVLGW

-107 GTLGFTD
+107 GSLGFGD
-114 PAGALQTALEEGD
+114 PAGALQAALEEGD

-132 NAVEDEAGEEGYG
+132 NASEEEEDEDGSGSGGSGASEESS
-145 DGAAEAPSASALM
+145 GASGLM

-178 LATPEPLGEGWEQ
+178 LATPEPLGEGWDR

-198 VHGEL
+198 IHGEL

-239 PVTIIGGNAASVR
+239 PVAIVGGNAASVR

-266 SVAEYLASLGR
+266 SVEEYLASLGR
-277 GESTDDAEAEAERA
+277 GEAAE
-291 KELVSSDPT
+291 KES
-300 GSGTDLD
+300 
-307 AVPEAAGAAR
+307 AVPEQR
-317 AAAATG
+317 
-323 RVETEAEAEAEAE
+323 
-336 RAEDLVSSDPTG
+336 D
-348 SGSDLDSVPEAAD
+348 VPEAEVTETVAED
-361 ASDETGTA
+361 TEDTDPEATDSGTPEGEAEPEAASEPP
-369 GAADLA
+369 AAD
-375 DAAGPTAAEPSGPE
+375 SGKPE
-389 FAEPEPGLVV
+389 FAEPQPGLVV

-421 RRVLLAGDPA
+421 MRVLLAGDPA

-439 QPFRDLL
+439 QPFRDLV
-446 ETRSESLLAYT
+446 ETRSESLMAYT

-478 RFALREGELPPP
+478 RFSLREGELPPP
-490 TIDPEKRLVIVPVRD
+490 EQDPEKRLVIVPVRD

-525 GLTADDIQVVAIR
+525 GMTPEDIQVVTIR
-538 AGGEAGAETL
+538 AGGEAGAETV

>member
-1 MTMTEADAPSLEQL
+1 MTEPDAPSLDQL
-15 LAAAGAPGDLAPRV
+15 LASAGAPGDLAPRV
-29 AAALGPQASDR
+29 AATLGDQAAAR

-49 SVPGVRPEAA
+49 GVPGVRPEAA
-59 DGFARSVLSGSAGPE
+59 DGFARSVLGGTAGPQ

-79 RAVLAW
+79 RAVLGW

-107 GTLGFTD
+107 GTLGFGD
-114 PAGALQTALEEGD
+114 PAGALQAALEEGD

-132 NAVEDEAGEEGYG
+132 NASEEEDE
-145 DGAAEAPSASALM
+145 DGSGGGQESGGASGLM

-178 LATPEPLGEGWEQ
+178 LATPEPLGGDWDK

-198 VHGEL
+198 IHGEL
-203 RDTVGAHGLTL
+203 RDTVGNYGLTL

-239 PVTIIGGNAASVR
+239 PVAIIGGNAASVR

-266 SVAEYLASLGR
+266 SVEEYLASLGR
-277 GESTDDAEAEAERA
+277 GEAADKDSADAEKVPGQRGENGPAGGGEATEAETGAGAGAGADSEATGDSVAASAEAA
-291 KELVSSDPT
+291 D
-300 GSGTDLD
+300 
-307 AVPEAAGAAR
+307 
-317 AAAATG
+317 AAAA
-323 RVETEAEAEAEAE
+323 EAVAGSGEADADAD
-336 RAEDLVSSDPTG
+336 AG
-348 SGSDLDSVPEAAD
+348 SGSDSGEPEPPAV
-361 ASDETGTA
+361 
-369 GAADLA
+369 
-375 DAAGPTAAEPSGPE
+375 E
-389 FAEPEPGLVV
+389 FADPQPGLVV

-421 RRVLLAGDPA
+421 MRVLLAGDPA

-439 QPFRDLL
+439 QPFRDLI
-446 ETRSESLLAYT
+446 ETRSESLMAYT

-490 TIDPEKRLVIVPVRD
+490 EQDPEKRLVIVPVRD

-525 GLTADDIQVVAIR
+525 GLSTEDIQVVTIR
-538 AGGEAGAETL
+538 ATGDAGAETV

-562 ALTAREALGGT
+562 ALTAREAMGGT

>member
-1 MTMTEADAPSLEQL
+1 MTEPDAPSLDQL
-15 LAAAGAPGDLAPRV
+15 LASAGAPGDLAPRV
-29 AAALGPQASDR
+29 AATLGEQAAAR

-59 DGFARSVLSGSAGPE
+59 DGFARSVLGGTAGPQ

-107 GTLGFTD
+107 STLGFGD
-114 PAGALQTALEEGD
+114 PAGALQAALEEGD

-132 NAVEDEAGEEGYG
+132 NAVEEEDEEG
-145 DGAAEAPSASALM
+145 DGAGPAEEPGGASGLM

-178 LATPEPLGEGWEQ
+178 LATPEPLGEDWER
-191 LDTSGDR
+191 LDTTGDR
-198 VHGEL
+198 IHSEL
-203 RDTVGAHGLTL
+203 RDTVGAYGLTL

-239 PVTIIGGNAASVR
+239 PVAIIGGNAASVR

-266 SVAEYLASLGR
+266 SVREYLASLGR
-277 GESTDDAEAEAERA
+277 GEA
-291 KELVSSDPT
+291 
-300 GSGTDLD
+300 
-307 AVPEAAGAAR
+307 AVPEQRDASDEE
-317 AAAATG
+317 AAATESTVETPESETPG
-323 RVETEAEAEAEAE
+323 SDTTEPATETEAEAE
-336 RAEDLVSSDPTG
+336 T
-348 SGSDLDSVPEAAD
+348 
-361 ASDETGTA
+361 
-369 GAADLA
+369 
-375 DAAGPTAAEPSGPE
+375 AEPPAVE
-389 FAEPEPGLVV
+389 FADPQPGLVV

-404 QIDAESLAAL
+404 QIDAEDLAAL

-421 RRVLLAGDPA
+421 MRVLLAGDPA

-439 QPFRDLL
+439 QPFRDLI
-446 ETRSESLLAYT
+446 ETRSDALLAYT
-457 SDGRV
+457 ADGRV

-478 RFALREGELPPP
+478 RFSLREGELPPP
-490 TIDPEKRLVIVPVRD
+490 ENDPEKRLVIVPVRD
-505 AGEAVA
+505 ASEAVA

-525 GLTADDIQVVAIR
+525 GMTPDDIQVVTIR
-538 AGGEAGAETL
+538 ATGEAGAETV

-562 ALTAREALGGT
+562 ALTAREAMGGT

-630 LPAVLREL
+630 LPAVLRDL

>member
-1 MTMTEADAPSLEQL
+1 MTEPDAPSLDQL

-29 AAALGPQASDR
+29 AATLGEQAASR
-40 LAADPWLIL
+40 LAGDPWLIL

-59 DGFARSVLSGSAGPE
+59 DGFARSVLGGTAGPQ

-79 RAVLAW
+79 RAVLGW

-107 GTLGFTD
+107 GTLGFGD
-114 PAGALQTALEEGD
+114 PAGALHAALEEGD

-132 NAVEDEAGEEGYG
+132 NAVEEEDEDGSGEGGGGGGGGGGDDAGT
-145 DGAAEAPSASALM
+145 GAADLM
-158 ISRERYA
+158 IIRERYA

-178 LATPEPLGEGWEQ
+178 LATPEPLGEDWER
-191 LDTSGDR
+191 LDATGDR
-198 VHGEL
+198 IHGEL
-203 RDTVGAHGLTL
+203 RDTVGAYGLTL

-239 PVTIIGGNAASVR
+239 PVAIVGGNAASVR

-266 SVAEYLASLGR
+266 SVEEYLASLGR
-277 GESTDDAEAEAERA
+277 GEAGEKAADTTSVPGQRGPVADADSDESAAGGSATSTAGGPSAASDESAGASTTIAAQSDESADPSAADPAEAEAADPTSSDSPDAEAEPPA
-291 KELVSSDPT
+291 
-300 GSGTDLD
+300 
-307 AVPEAAGAAR
+307 
-317 AAAATG
+317 
-323 RVETEAEAEAEAE
+323 
-336 RAEDLVSSDPTG
+336 
-348 SGSDLDSVPEAAD
+348 
-361 ASDETGTA
+361 
-369 GAADLA
+369 
-375 DAAGPTAAEPSGPE
+375 PE
-389 FAEPEPGLVV
+389 FAEPQPGLVV

-404 QIDAESLAAL
+404 QIDVESLAAL

-421 RRVLLAGDPA
+421 MRVLLAGDPA

-439 QPFRDLL
+439 QPFRDLI
-446 ETRSESLLAYT
+446 ETRSDSLTAYT

-490 TIDPEKRLVIVPVRD
+490 ENDPEKRLVIVPVRD
-505 AGEAVA
+505 ASEAVA

-525 GLTADDIQVVAIR
+525 GLAPDDIQVVAIR
-538 AGGEAGAETL
+538 ATGDAGADTL
-548 TRALRERLGTEQVR
+548 TRALRERLGTEQVQ

-630 LPAVLREL
+630 LPAVLRDL

>member
-1 MTMTEADAPSLEQL
+1 MTEPDAPSLDQL
-15 LAAAGAPGDLAPRV
+15 LASAGAPGDLAPRV
-29 AAALGPQASDR
+29 AATLGDQAAAR

-49 SVPGVRPEAA
+49 GVPGVRPEAA
-59 DGFARSVLSGSAGPE
+59 DGFARSVLGGTAGPQ

-79 RAVLAW
+79 RAVLGW

-107 GTLGFTD
+107 GTLGFGD
-114 PAGALQTALEEGD
+114 PAGALQAALEEGD

-132 NAVEDEAGEEGYG
+132 NASEEEDE
-145 DGAAEAPSASALM
+145 DGSGGGQESGGASGLM

-178 LATPEPLGEGWEQ
+178 LATPEPLGGDWDK

-198 VHGEL
+198 IHGEL
-203 RDTVGAHGLTL
+203 RDTVGNYGLTL

-239 PVTIIGGNAASVR
+239 PVAIIGGNAASVR

-266 SVAEYLASLGR
+266 SVEEYLASLGR
-277 GESTDDAEAEAERA
+277 GEAADKDSADAEKVPGQRGENGPAGGGEATEAE
-291 KELVSSDPT
+291 T
-300 GSGTDLD
+300 GAGAGAGADS
-307 AVPEAAGAAR
+307 EAAGDSVAASAEAAD
-317 AAAATG
+317 AAAA
-323 RVETEAEAEAEAE
+323 EAVAGSGEADADAD
-336 RAEDLVSSDPTG
+336 AG
-348 SGSDLDSVPEAAD
+348 SGSDSGEPEPPAV
-361 ASDETGTA
+361 
-369 GAADLA
+369 
-375 DAAGPTAAEPSGPE
+375 E
-389 FAEPEPGLVV
+389 FADPQPGLVV

-421 RRVLLAGDPA
+421 MRVLLAGDPA

-439 QPFRDLL
+439 QPFRDLI
-446 ETRSESLLAYT
+446 ETRSESLMAYT

-490 TIDPEKRLVIVPVRD
+490 EQDPEKRLVIVPVRD

-525 GLTADDIQVVAIR
+525 GLSTEDIQVVTIR
-538 AGGEAGAETL
+538 ATGDAGAETV

-562 ALTAREALGGT
+562 ALTAREAMGGT

>member
-1 MTMTEADAPSLEQL
+1 MTEPDAPSLDQL
-15 LAAAGAPGDLAPRV
+15 LASAGAPGDLAPRV
-29 AAALGPQASDR
+29 AATLGDQAAAR
-40 LAADPWLIL
+40 LVADPWLIL
-49 SVPGVRPEAA
+49 GVPGVRPEAA
-59 DGFARSVLSGSAGPE
+59 DGFARSVLGGTAGPQ

-79 RAVLAW
+79 RAVLGW

-107 GTLGFTD
+107 GTLGFGD
-114 PAGALQTALEEGD
+114 PAGALQAALEDGD

-132 NAVEDEAGEEGYG
+132 NASEEEDE
-145 DGAAEAPSASALM
+145 DGGGGQESSGASGLM

-178 LATPEPLGEGWEQ
+178 LATPEPLGEDWDK

-198 VHGEL
+198 IHGEL
-203 RDTVGAHGLTL
+203 RDTVGNYGLTL

-239 PVTIIGGNAASVR
+239 PVAIIGGNAASVR

-266 SVAEYLASLGR
+266 SVEEYLASLGR
-277 GESTDDAEAEAERA
+277 GEAADKDSAEAEKAPGE
-291 KELVSSDPT
+291 S
-300 GSGTDLD
+300 GSAGGGGAT
-307 AVPEAAGAAR
+307 EAGAGSEATGE
-317 AAAATG
+317 AAAAN
-323 RVETEAEAEAEAE
+323 TEAANAASGAATGEAAA
-336 RAEDLVSSDPTG
+336 G
-348 SGSDLDSVPEAAD
+348 SGEAD
-361 ASDETGTA
+361 AGAGSETG
-369 GAADLA
+369 
-375 DAAGPTAAEPSGPE
+375 EPEPPAPE
-389 FAEPEPGLVV
+389 FADPQPGLVV

-421 RRVLLAGDPA
+421 MRVLLAGDPA

-439 QPFRDLL
+439 QPFRDLI
-446 ETRSESLLAYT
+446 ETRSEALMAYT

-490 TIDPEKRLVIVPVRD
+490 AQDPEKRLVIVPVRD

-525 GLTADDIQVVAIR
+525 GLSTEDIQVVTIR
-538 AGGEAGAETL
+538 ATGDAGAETV

-562 ALTAREALGGT
+562 ALTAREAMGGT

>member
-1 MTMTEADAPSLEQL
+1 MTEPDAPSLDEL
-15 LAAAGAPGDLAPRV
+15 LASAGAPGDLAPRV
-29 AAALGPQASDR
+29 AAALGEQAAAR

-49 SVPGVRPEAA
+49 AVPGVRPEAA
-59 DGFARSVLSGSAGPE
+59 DGFARSLLGGTAGPQ

-79 RAVLAW
+79 RAVLGW

-107 GTLGFTD
+107 GSLGFGD
-114 PAGALQTALEEGD
+114 PAGALQAALEEGD

-132 NAVEDEAGEEGYG
+132 NASEEEEDEDGSGSGGSDASEESS
-145 DGAAEAPSASALM
+145 GASGLM

-178 LATPEPLGEGWEQ
+178 LATPEPLGEGWDR

-198 VHGEL
+198 IHGEL

-239 PVTIIGGNAASVR
+239 PVAIVGGNAASVR

-266 SVAEYLASLGR
+266 SVEEYLASLGR
-277 GESTDDAEAEAERA
+277 GEAAE
-291 KELVSSDPT
+291 KES
-300 GSGTDLD
+300 
-307 AVPEAAGAAR
+307 AVPEQRDAP
-317 AAAATG
+317 
-323 RVETEAEAEAEAE
+323 EAEVTETVAEDTEDTDPEATDSGTPEGEAE
-336 RAEDLVSSDPTG
+336 
-348 SGSDLDSVPEAAD
+348 PEAA
-361 ASDETGTA
+361 SEPP
-369 GAADLA
+369 AAD
-375 DAAGPTAAEPSGPE
+375 SGKPE
-389 FAEPEPGLVV
+389 FAEPQPGLVV

-421 RRVLLAGDPA
+421 MRVLLAGDPA

-439 QPFRDLL
+439 QPFRDLV
-446 ETRSESLLAYT
+446 ETRSESLMAYT

-478 RFALREGELPPP
+478 RFSLREGELPPP
-490 TIDPEKRLVIVPVRD
+490 EQDPEKRLVIVPVRD

-525 GLTADDIQVVAIR
+525 GMTPEDIQVVTIR
-538 AGGEAGAETL
+538 AGGEAGAETV

>member
-1 MTMTEADAPSLEQL
+1 MTEPDAPSLDQL
-15 LAAAGAPGDLAPRV
+15 LASAGAPGDLAPRV
-29 AAALGPQASDR
+29 AATLGEQAAAR

-59 DGFARSVLSGSAGPE
+59 DGFARSVLGGTAGPQ

-107 GTLGFTD
+107 GTLGFGD
-114 PAGALQTALEEGD
+114 PAGALQAALEEGD

-132 NAVEDEAGEEGYG
+132 NAVEEEDEEGG
-145 DGAAEAPSASALM
+145 GAGPAEEPGGASGLM

-165 FAEEGVGEAVQRL
+165 FAEEGVGEAIQRL
-178 LATPEPLGEGWEQ
+178 LATPEPLGEDWER
-191 LDTSGDR
+191 LDISGDR
-198 VHGEL
+198 IHGEL
-203 RDTVGAHGLTL
+203 RDSVGAYGLTL

-239 PVTIIGGNAASVR
+239 PVAIIGGNAASAR

-266 SVAEYLASLGR
+266 SVREYLASLGR
-277 GESTDDAEAEAERA
+277 GEAEAANANTETVPGPRGGAAGAGAAGAGAGAGAESSHADSPAAAADEPGRTGDTDAEAAETT
-291 KELVSSDPT
+291 SSDTAEPT
-300 GSGTDLD
+300 AESD
-307 AVPEAAGAAR
+307 ASAN
-317 AAAATG
+317 AATG
-323 RVETEAEAEAEAE
+323 
-336 RAEDLVSSDPTG
+336 
-348 SGSDLDSVPEAAD
+348 AD
-361 ASDETGTA
+361 
-369 GAADLA
+369 A
-375 DAAGPTAAEPSGPE
+375 DAAPGAAAEPPAVE
-389 FAEPEPGLVV
+389 FADPQPGLVV

-404 QIDAESLAAL
+404 QIDAEDLAAL

-421 RRVLLAGDPA
+421 MRVLLAGDPA

-439 QPFRDLL
+439 QPFRDLI
-446 ETRSESLLAYT
+446 ETRSEALLAYT
-457 SDGRV
+457 ADGRV

-478 RFALREGELPPP
+478 RFSLREGELPPP
-490 TIDPEKRLVIVPVRD
+490 ENDPEKRLVIVPVRD
-505 AGEAVA
+505 ASEAVA

-525 GLTADDIQVVAIR
+525 GMTPDDIQVVTIR
-538 AGGEAGAETL
+538 ATGDAGAETV

-562 ALTAREALGGT
+562 ALTAREAMGGT

>member
-1 MTMTEADAPSLEQL
+1 MTESEPNQEAALTAQEQPGPSLEQL
-15 LAAAGAPGDLAPRV
+15 LASAGAPADLAPRV
-29 AAALGPQASDR
+29 AAALGPEAAAR

-59 DGFARSVLSGSAGPE
+59 DGFARSVLAGAVGPE

-79 RAVLAW
+79 RAVLGW

-107 GTLGFTD
+107 GTLGFSD
-114 PAGALQTALEEGD
+114 PAAALQAALEEGD

-132 NAVEDEAGEEGYG
+132 NAAEEEEEAEST
-145 DGAAEAPSASALM
+145 PSAAGLM

-178 LATPEPLGEGWEQ
+178 LATPEPLGEDWER

-203 RDTVGAHGLTL
+203 RDAVGAHGLTL

-234 AAAGV
+234 AAVGV
-239 PVTIIGGNAASVR
+239 PVAIIGGNAASVR

-277 GESTDDAEAEAERA
+277 G
-291 KELVSSDPT
+291 P
-300 GSGTDLD
+300 GGGT
-307 AVPEAAGAAR
+307 
-317 AAAATG
+317 AATG
-323 RVETEAEAEAEAE
+323 SADSSIESPSADSGSAEPASADTADSAPGGETEPTEAEPPTPAFA
-336 RAEDLVSSDPTG
+336 DPR
-348 SGSDLDSVPEAAD
+348 
-361 ASDETGTA
+361 
-369 GAADLA
+369 
-375 DAAGPTAAEPSGPE
+375 
-389 FAEPEPGLVV
+389 PGLVV

-421 RRVLLAGDPA
+421 MRVLLAGDPA

-439 QPFRDLL
+439 QPFRDLFD
-446 ETRSESLLAYT
+446 TRSESLLAYT

-490 TIDPEKRLVIVPVRD
+490 ENDPEKRLVIVPVRD

-525 GLTADDIQVVAIR
+525 GLSADDIQVVTIR
-538 AGGEAGAETL
+538 ATGDAGADTL
-548 TRALRERLGTEQVR
+548 TRALRERLGTEN
-562 ALTAREALGGT
+562 
-573 WPAAVVVLDGPSSG
+573 SG

-610 AGSALPQAVANVPDR
+610 AGSALPQAVANIPDR